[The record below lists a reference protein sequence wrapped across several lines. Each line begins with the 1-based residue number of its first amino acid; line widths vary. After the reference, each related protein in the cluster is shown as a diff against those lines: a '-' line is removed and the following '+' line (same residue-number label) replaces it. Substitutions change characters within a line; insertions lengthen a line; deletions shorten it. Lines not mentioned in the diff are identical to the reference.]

1 MGDESGKLKV
11 PKSRGQE
18 GDPKAPRGRAVD
30 PKAPRGRV
38 ADPKAL
44 PDQVAGLKVPQ
55 DQSVGPKGPEDQAG
69 AERVVTYVLSTGET
83 IPQRGWCFRGRRD
96 ANLRTLCTTC
106 SPCLLLLSGAS
117 SGPNPLCLVCI
128 SNESERATLAGFAA
142 LGDVVNT
149 DANSM
154 KEIKS
159 STNSYSSWHR
169 TGVGP

>member
-1 MGDESGKLKV
+1 MGDESGKLKA
-11 PKSRGQE
+11 PKSPDQE
-18 GDPKAPRGRAVD
+18 GDPKDPRGRAVD
-30 PKAPRGRV
+30 PKAPQGQA
-38 ADPKAL
+38 ADPKA
-44 PDQVAGLKVPQ
+44 PQ

-83 IPQRGWCFRGRRD
+83 ILQGGWCFRGRRD
-96 ANLRTLCTTC
+96 AKLRTLCTTC

-128 SNESERATLAGFAA
+128 SNESERATLAEFAA
-142 LGDVVNT
+142 LGGVVNT

-159 STNSYSSWHR
+159 ST
-169 TGVGP
+169 TLL